1 MGSRWALRRSCSAAW
16 PRWRS
21 RRPRLWCCPAMPSR
35 SRRSRQGEN
44 PLEPIDPEPLTT
56 RKLVERRELRSA
68 ADRGFDT
75 LIVPVQEHFLLL
87 ARRSDTVPGEK
98 PGPGGAATDAELT
111 YAKRVSE
118 LPKSVASNTLTKAT
132 GTRPYSGGRPPAR
145 SPTSRVGPAETCCS
159 CAGRPCSRPCPIAG
173 WSTGTCSTSTRSPSA
188 RDPPVPGHPE
198 ADRVETRA
206 FASFPSG
213 GQPSRLRAAV

>member
-1 MGSRWALRRSCSAAW
+1 VPAERQGIEHKSPKVACLFDGKPLGAAAQLFCGMAALAVS
-16 PRWRS
+16 P
-21 RRPRLWCCPAMPSR
+21 PPPLVLPAMPSR

-159 CAGRPCSRPCPIAG
+159 CAGCPCWRPCPICG
-173 WSTGTCSTSTRSPSA
+173 L
-188 RDPPVPGHPE
+188 V
-198 ADRVETRA
+198 DRYMLDVYPIA
-206 FASFPSG
+206 LG
-213 GQPSRLRAAV
+213 